1 MTIKKVLIAN
11 RSEIAVRI
19 IRACRDMGI
28 ISVAVYSTA
37 DADALHTQIAD
48 EAICIGPPRP
58 ADSYLN
64 KERIISAALAIGADA
79 IHPGFGFLSEN
90 AEFARLC
97 EQHGICF
104 IGPPA
109 DAIARMGD
117 KIEARRTVQ
126 EAGVPVIPG
135 SDGAVDS
142 YKQAET
148 IAARIG
154 FPLMIKAC
162 AGGGGRGIR
171 QVDSMEELRRQYDAA
186 RAEAKVSFDDDR
198 VYIEKCILSPRHVEF
213 QILADAHGNAVH
225 LFERDCSVQ
234 RKHQKL
240 VEESPSTFID
250 DEMRREMGEMAVRA
264 ARAAGYVG
272 AGTIEYLIDED
283 RKFYFME
290 MNTRIQVEHPVTEM
304 VTGVDIVREQ
314 IRIAAGEP
322 LGYTQADIRLDGH
335 AIECRINAED
345 PERNFAPCPGTI
357 HALHMPG
364 GPGVRIDSAVYQ
376 GYTIPPF
383 YDSMI
388 VKLIVHGKDRKTAIE
403 RMRRALAECL
413 VDGVT
418 INADYQMAIVSHPDF
433 ISGEYGTD
441 FIERDL
447 QL

>member
-1 MTIKKVLIAN
+1 MIKKVLIAN

-37 DADALHTQIAD
+37 DRDALHTQIAD

-64 KERIISAALAIGADA
+64 MNRIISAALAIGADA

-97 EQHGICF
+97 DQHGIKF

-109 DAIARMGD
+109 EAIARMGD
-117 KIEARRTVQ
+117 KIEARRTVKD
-126 EAGVPVIPG
+126 AGVPVIPG
-135 SDGAVDS
+135 SDGAVNS
-142 YKQAET
+142 YKEAEE
-148 IAARIG
+148 IAKTIG

-162 AGGGGRGIR
+162 AGGGGKGIR
-171 QVDSMEELRRQYDAA
+171 QVNSMDELRHQYDAA
-186 RAEAKVSFDDDR
+186 RSEAKVSFTEDT

-213 QILADAHGNAVH
+213 QILADQHGNVVH

-250 DEMRREMGEMAVRA
+250 DAMRREMGDMAVRA
-264 ARAAGYVG
+264 AEAAGYAG
-272 AGTIEYLIDED
+272 AGTIEYLIDEN
-283 RKFYFME
+283 RNFYFME

-314 IRIAAGEP
+314 IRIAAGEE
-322 LGYTQADIRLDGH
+322 LGYTQADIHLDGH

-345 PERNFAPCPGTI
+345 PQRHFAPCPGTI

-418 INADYQMAIVSHPDF
+418 INADYQMAIISHPDF
-433 ISGEYGTD
+433 VSGDYGTD
-441 FIERDL
+441 FIEKDL

>member
-1 MTIKKVLIAN
+1 MIKKVLIAN

-37 DADALHTQIAD
+37 DRDCLHTQIAD
-48 EAICIGPPRP
+48 ESVCIGGPR
-58 ADSYLN
+58 AQDSYLN
-64 KERIISAALAIGADA
+64 MRQIISAALSIGADA
-79 IHPGFGFLSEN
+79 IHPGFGFLAEN

-97 EQHGICF
+97 AEHGIKF
-104 IGPPA
+104 IGPSPE
-109 DAIARMGD
+109 AITRMGD
-117 KIEARRTVQ
+117 KIEARKTVKS
-126 EAGVPVIPG
+126 AGVPVVPG
-135 SDGAVDS
+135 SDGAVNS
-142 YKQAET
+142 CKEAEK
-148 IAARIG
+148 IAKEIG

-162 AGGGGRGIR
+162 AGGGGKGIR
-171 QVDSMEELRRQYDAA
+171 QVNFMDELRRQYEAA
-186 RAEAKVSFDDDR
+186 RSEAAVSFTDDT

-213 QILADAHGNAVH
+213 QILADEHGNVVH

-250 DEMRREMGEMAVRA
+250 DQTRQKMGEMAVRA
-264 ARAAGYVG
+264 ARAAGYAG
-272 AGTIEYLIDED
+272 AGTIEYLMDSE
-283 RKFYFME
+283 RNFYFME

-314 IRIAAGEP
+314 IRIASGEE
-322 LGYTQADIRLDGH
+322 LGYTQGDIHLDGH

-345 PERNFAPCPGTI
+345 PERAFAPCPGTI
-357 HALHMPG
+357 YALHVPG

-376 GYTIPPF
+376 GYKIPPY

-388 VKLIVHGKDRKTAIE
+388 AKLIVHGKDRKTAIE

-413 VDGVT
+413 VDGIT
-418 INADYQMAIVSHPDF
+418 INADYQMAIISHPDF
-433 ISGEYGTD
+433 ISGNYGTD
-441 FIERDL
+441 FIEKDL
-447 QL
+447 KY

>member
-1 MTIKKVLIAN
+1 M
-11 RSEIAVRI
+11 RI

-37 DADALHTQIAD
+37 DRDALHTQIAD

-64 KERIISAALAIGADA
+64 MKQIISAALAIGADA

-90 AEFARLC
+90 AEFARMC
-97 EQHGICF
+97 TEQGIKF

-109 DAIARMGD
+109 EAIVRMGD
-117 KIEARRTVQ
+117 KIEARRTVKS
-126 EAGVPVIPG
+126 AGVPVIPG
-135 SDGAVDS
+135 SDGAVNS
-142 YKQAET
+142 YKEAEE
-148 IAARIG
+148 IAKKIG

-162 AGGGGRGIR
+162 AGGGGKGIR
-171 QVDSMEELRRQYDAA
+171 QVNAMDELRRQYDSA
-186 RAEAKVSFDDDR
+186 RSEAKVSFAEDT

-213 QILADAHGNAVH
+213 QILADQYGNVVH

-250 DEMRREMGEMAVRA
+250 DAMRREMGEMAVRA
-264 ARAAGYVG
+264 AKAAGYAG
-272 AGTIEYLIDED
+272 AGTIEYLIDEN
-283 RKFYFME
+283 RNFYFME

-304 VTGVDIVREQ
+304 VTGIDIVREQ
-314 IRIAAGEP
+314 IRIAAGEQ
-322 LGYTQADIRLDGH
+322 LGYTQEDIRLDGH

-376 GYTIPPF
+376 GYTIPPY

-418 INADYQMAIVSHPDF
+418 INADYQMAIISHPDF
-433 ISGEYGTD
+433 VSGDYGTD
-441 FIERDL
+441 FIEKDL

>member
-135 SDGAVDS
+135 SDGAVNS

-186 RAEAKVSFDDDR
+186 RAEAKVSFGDDR